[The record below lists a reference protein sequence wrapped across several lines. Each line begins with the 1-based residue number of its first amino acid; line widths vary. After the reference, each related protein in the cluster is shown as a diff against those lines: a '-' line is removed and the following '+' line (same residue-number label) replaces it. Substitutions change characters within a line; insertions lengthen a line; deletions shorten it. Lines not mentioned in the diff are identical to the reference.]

1 MHFCE
6 KCGNMYYIK
15 IQTEDKDNLIYYCRK
30 CGYED
35 KDITNNTKN
44 LCVSKTHVL
53 NNTELYSQVIN
64 KYTKLDPTLPRINN
78 IDCPN
83 KDCLTNKNTKEGEKS
98 PDKEV
103 IYIRYND
110 SSMKYVYLCCNC
122 DTVWKN

>member
-35 KDITNNTKN
+35 KDITKNIKN

-83 KDCLTNKNTKEGEKS
+83 KKCDTNKNTKGEEKLTE
-98 PDKEV
+98 KEV

-110 SSMKYVYLCCNC
+110 NNMKYVYLCCHC
-122 DTVWKN
+122 DTVWKT